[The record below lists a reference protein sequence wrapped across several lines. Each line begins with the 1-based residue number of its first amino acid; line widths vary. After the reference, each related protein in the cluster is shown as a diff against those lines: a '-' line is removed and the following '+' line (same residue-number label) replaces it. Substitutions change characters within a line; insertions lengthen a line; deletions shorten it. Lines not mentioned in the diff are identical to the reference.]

1 MLKLPLRGQKK
12 VGNPFSSKESPY
24 CLGEYTNTHKQIV
37 GRNMDIKGATNVDFK
52 GNEEHIFGNQR
63 KKELW
68 YKAAESLAELSPI
81 VLWKAEL
88 LNNECR

>member
-1 MLKLPLRGQKK
+1 
-12 VGNPFSSKESPY
+12 
-24 CLGEYTNTHKQIV
+24 
-37 GRNMDIKGATNVDFK
+37 MDIKGATNVDFK